1 VTTHQAQTIF
11 GVRGELS
18 VYGIAGPPRDVPLD
32 PAELDHALRC
42 GEARLLRRSHNLVTD
57 IGLDALAALFGGAL
71 NNPTVGGDVFG
82 PPNLAD
88 CAVREMRVTAQVL
101 PTAPTGGD
109 TALEGATLFSGDIT
123 GGTLFVTYPAAATV
137 RFSAILS
144 QLEQA
149 GTTFTEEG
157 LFNGEGKLLAR
168 TVFSELHVSNL
179 NLQFSHDII
188 VARA

>member
-1 VTTHQAQTIF
+1 MKSVFTIA
-11 GVRGELS
+11 GVLRL
-18 VYGIAGPPRDVPLD
+18 YGIAGPPRRRPLT
-32 PAELDHALRC
+32 PGELDRALQV
-42 GEARLLRRSHNLVTD
+42 GTARLLHRTHNLVTD
-57 IGLDALAALFGGAL
+57 IGLDAVAALFGGAL

-82 PPNLAD
+82 PANLAD
-88 CAVREMRVTAQVL
+88 CAVREMRVTDQVL

-109 TALEGATLFSGDIT
+109 TALEGATAFSGDIT

-168 TVFSELHVSNL
+168 TVFSQLHVSTL
-179 NLQFSHDII
+179 NLQFSHDI
-188 VARA
+188 VLARA